1 MSDTQTPMKNAD
13 FASEVTFGFT
23 TIDRRETAFEAVR
36 TLRRSFPDNR
46 VIVVDQ
52 NEPDAATRRF
62 YDEHKVDARFVAY
75 DIGLSAAR
83 NMMFGDCPTRYFF
96 MLDDDVVEIPTR
108 EMEKSY
114 RLISADD
121 RVLVVGGRYAKI
133 VREKGGGETRRINPP
148 FNYFLNR
155 HPNAK
160 FATFFDPGL
169 VPLVT
174 EPTYDRDDSYR
185 ISDIVENFA
194 LFDAEKY
201 RALGLSWDDDI
212 KIVAEHTDF
221 YLQVA
226 KRLEETGEEALIVS
240 NPRLIAFDIDAHTSE
255 NMEDYRKKRYRHSF
269 RALYSAKW
277 DIAAEMHVGKWMNV
291 FYDGGHRAVKWDE
304 LEDYGRKQKALFAKE
319 GERNRARFGN
329 YPVGEKRISFIA
341 TTVDRYDA
349 IQSLSLSIRARYG
362 MAVDIVLGIQAA
374 ELPDGFQ
381 HFADAVGAR
390 LVRLDYD
397 IGLSAARNRMVELLD
412 TEYFV
417 LCDDDFV
424 IDDQFSLGNALR
436 LMDEDPAV
444 AGVGGYYRDVIYD
457 PAMRLKS
464 TMDRHF
470 TFQAF
475 YEEKTGTLVRAPFY
489 HLPFHECYDQER
501 HALAADILQ
510 NIALFRT
517 KDFGV
522 ERLHWDERMKI
533 TGEHLDFYVK
543 NLREDKRL
551 FLYDPGFSV
560 LHNRV
565 QNFAYRAK
573 RARTDGINL
582 FFEKWNVRYE
592 VDTERGIRSVL
603 GGEPRWRPID

>member
-1 MSDTQTPMKNAD
+1 MSDTPT
-13 FASEVTFGFT
+13 FATDVTFGFT

-36 TLRRSFPDNR
+36 TLRRSFPDNHL
-46 VIVVDQ
+46 IVVDQ
-52 NEPDAATRRF
+52 NEPDAEARAF
-62 YDEHKVDARFVAY
+62 YEEQKVDVRFVEY

-83 NMMFGDCPTRYFF
+83 NLMFADCPTRYFF
-96 MLDDDVVEIPTR
+96 MLDDDVVEIPTK

-114 RLISADD
+114 ALIRDDD

-133 VREKGGGETRRINPP
+133 VRGKDGSETRRINPP
-148 FNYFLNR
+148 FNYFLHR
-155 HPNAK
+155 QPEAK
-160 FATFFDPGL
+160 FAMFFDPGI
-169 VPLVT
+169 VPMVP
-174 EPTYDRDDSYR
+174 EPTYDRDASYR

-201 RALGLSWDDDI
+201 RELGLTWDDEI

-226 KRLEETGEEALIVS
+226 KVTGEKGAEALIVS
-240 NPRLIAFDIDAHTSE
+240 NPRLVAFDIDAHTSE

-269 RALYSAKW
+269 RQLYSDKW
-277 DIAAEMHVGKWMNV
+277 DINAEMHIGKWMNV
-291 FYDGGHRAVKWDE
+291 YFPGGHKAVKWDE
-304 LEDYGRKQKALFAKE
+304 LDEYGKKQRGLFKKAGLE
-319 GERNRARFGN
+319 NIQRFGN
-329 YPVGEKRISFIA
+329 YSVGDKRVSFIA

-362 MAVDIVLGIQAA
+362 MAVDIVLGIQA
-374 ELPDGFQ
+374 EKLPDGFQ
-381 HFADAVGAR
+381 RFVDAVGAK
-390 LVRLDYD
+390 LVMLDYD
-397 IGLSAARNRMVELLD
+397 IGLSAARNRMVETLD

-424 IDDQFSLGNALR
+424 IDDQYSMGNALR
-436 LMDEDPAV
+436 LMDEDPNV

-457 PAMRLKS
+457 PSMRLKS

-489 HLPFHECYDQER
+489 HQPFHECYDKER

-510 NIALFRT
+510 NIAVFRT
-517 KDFGV
+517 KDFAMDK
-522 ERLHWDERMKI
+522 LHWDERMKI

-543 NLREDKRL
+543 NMREDRRL
-551 FLYDPGFSV
+551 FLFDPGFSV

-573 RARTDGINL
+573 RSRTDGINL
-582 FFEKWNVRYE
+582 FFEKWNVQYE
-592 VDTERGIRSVL
+592 IDTERGIRSVL
-603 GGEPRWRPID
+603 NGKPQWRSIG